1 MYAEGGAGERERWSE
16 GGIERERSESEG
28 RGKGEG
34 KGKRER
40 ASRGDRPRAVRIR
53 ALRPSQSLCLSG
65 GSTSVMK
72 QR

>member
-1 MYAEGGAGERERWSE
+1 MAREGMQHAGGAQDA
-16 GGIERERSESEG
+16 GGAPDRGGDEQIEIQTG
-28 RGKGEG
+28 DWKGEG

-65 GSTSVMK
+65 G
-72 QR
+72 RRP